1 MQASTHPTI
10 HPHSIPH
17 DTAQARRVRAE
28 YVDMP
33 GLNLTLPQAA
43 RLFGIGLGDAQDLLS
58 EMVDEH
64 FLERDATGLY
74 RRRGC
79 RHCW

>member
-1 MQASTHPTI
+1 MQTSTYVLTP
-10 HPHSIPH
+10 PHSGPH
-17 DTAQARRVRAE
+17 DIAQQRVRTE

-33 GLNLTLPQAA
+33 GLNLTVAQAA
-43 RLFGIGLGDAQDLLS
+43 RLFGVTVGDAQHLLS

-64 FLERDATGLY
+64 FLERDTAGLY
-74 RRRGC
+74 KRRGC